1 MGGDGGTRLLLP
13 PSPRTHAL
21 SWAAHNSVAAGFLS
35 LPPLLGP
42 QRLSNLIFPAG
53 EAALGASV
61 AVPPPR
67 PAGAAAGRCQVPK
80 RTGKNRRKGNN
91 NRKAEKKKERKKRQ
105 KSAGTPTRQKREEKN
120 PTTLKVLSA
129 ACLSAVRLVLPW
141 AQSEGARGGPGGEV
155 APLLGCALPAPGE
168 RAGSAGLPA
177 ARTGRP
183 GPRCECPPR
192 TGDESLQRR
201 SDSNSIFLPLSF
213 SSSLRGR
220 RRVLAASRRCQHRL
234 RSPAPP
240 TPPPHVR
247 DGSPDHFRTDPR
259 FQRERE
265 EERRWL
271 KGRGERKV
279 RPRRL

>member
-91 NRKAEKKKERKKRQ
+91 NRKAEKKKREKKKAKVCRHTNEAKTRGKKPHNVESPLGGVSQCCEVGPSMGTERG
-105 KSAGTPTRQKREEKN
+105 S
-120 PTTLKVLSA
+120 
-129 ACLSAVRLVLPW
+129 
-141 AQSEGARGGPGGEV
+141 PG
-155 APLLGCALPAPGE
+155 
-168 RAGSAGLPA
+168 RAGGRGCPSPRLCPACSRRAGGQRRA
-177 ARTGRP
+177 ASCAHRPP
-183 GPRCECPPR
+183 GPPLRVPPADR
-192 TGDESLQRR
+192 GRVTSTAERQQQHL
-201 SDSNSIFLPLSF
+201 
-213 SSSLRGR
+213 SSSLLLL
-220 RRVLAASRRCQHRL
+220 LAARP
-234 RSPAPP
+234 PACPCCLPPLPTPAPLPRPP

>member
-1 MGGDGGTRLLLP
+1 MPG
-13 PSPRTHAL
+13 SE
-21 SWAAHNSVAAGFLS
+21 AHRKKTEEKATTT
-35 LPPLLGP
+35 
-42 QRLSNLIFPAG
+42 
-53 EAALGASV
+53 E
-61 AVPPPR
+61 
-67 PAGAAAGRCQVPK
+67 K
-80 RTGKNRRKGNN
+80 RK
-91 NRKAEKKKERKKRQ
+91 KKKERKKRQ